1 MLTENELPENK
12 DTQKDELPIPKMNGK
27 GELDLTHP
35 EAIIL
40 DALGLARY
48 QDVAKDKTGVL
59 KRIDLFGGPLNGG
72 AWDAIQEYIASG
84 SRGTLS
90 PREQH
95 YLDLMNL
102 VFSLDGQY
110 GKRNTIRFL
119 VSPYFG
125 FSYEQAN
132 NLWSEAVE
140 MFYANRKVSKDAM
153 RAKTADQLDAAY
165 VAAINAA
172 KTSKDYKNA
181 AEILKMKAEVLGL
194 DHDDPV
200 ILTPQ
205 VYRRPYVVL
214 SLDPASIG
222 LPVQDRRE
230 LKSILGEVVKTED
243 IPSSE
248 QRRLEM
254 EMGLRDYDIMER
266 LEDESQKAD

>member
-12 DTQKDELPIPKMNGK
+12 DTQKDEHPIPKMNGK